1 MKRAARVLR
10 QPIFWILL
18 FALFH
23 GVWYAAIVHPWQAP
37 DEYLHYQQLRLFEA
51 KRSLTITAEDVSS
64 AIQWEVADSMLIFQH
79 HRYRLLPTPP
89 ENVYRSIRLPL
100 GGSGGYS
107 TQAPLYYLLS
117 LPIYWG
123 TAALPVVTQ
132 LYALR
137 LFSVTLYVATI
148 WLTYQLARLIF
159 QGQASAG
166 QASAGQASAGQASAG
181 QASAGPASQ
190 TIALASAALVALLPQ
205 YTFISA
211 SYNNDNMAPPLV
223 AAALYAM
230 FKSVQ
235 EQGRLRWLLFASA
248 LAILALTAKRTA
260 IGVVPVLGLTLFAC
274 GLLWWR
280 SGRPGL
286 RAAGVFVVGL
296 PLAGLAGLML
306 LLANPLPI
314 PAQLTGMF
322 RLGGNVLLQLTG
334 YLQNPGLLAERLNW
348 GWSSRFALESFWG
361 QFAWLTLRLDP
372 SVIDATEW
380 VTKFMMV
387 GCVLGA
393 VRAIRSRRC
402 PGSGLRAFA
411 LSTMALGLLVTGLVM
426 AVQYVIDSFVAPQ
439 GRYLFS
445 FISAFGILAVWGW
458 RAFWPAR
465 WQDPATLLGLGLL
478 MLLDILSWTTIVSY
492 FYS

>member
-1 MKRAARVLR
+1 MKRAGLALR

-23 GVWYAAIVHPWQAP
+23 GIWYAAIVHPWQAP
-37 DEYLHYQQLRLFEA
+37 DEYLHYQQLRLLDA
-51 KRSLTITAEDVSS
+51 RRSLTITAQDLSS
-64 AIQWEVADSMLIFQH
+64 TIQWEVADSMWLFRH
-79 HRYRLLPTPP
+79 HRYRLMQTPP
-89 ENVYRSIRLPL
+89 EDSYRSARLPL
-100 GGSGGYS
+100 GGSGSYL

-117 LPIYWG
+117 LPIYWV
-123 TAALPVVTQ
+123 ASSLPAVTQ

-137 LFSVTLYVATI
+137 LFSVALYVVTV
-148 WLTYQLARLIF
+148 WLTYMLAKLIF
-159 QGQASAG
+159 QWQASE
-166 QASAGQASAGQASAG
+166 G

-190 TIALASAALVALLPQ
+190 TIALSSAGVVALLPQ

-211 SYNNDNMAPPLV
+211 SYNNDSLAPPLV
-223 AAALYAM
+223 AAAVYAM
-230 FKSVQ
+230 CRGVK
-235 EQGRLRWLLFASA
+235 EHGRLRWLLLASG
-248 LAILALTAKRTA
+248 LCILALTAKRTA
-260 IGVVPVLGLTLFAC
+260 IGVVPVLGVTLLAF
-274 GLLWWR
+274 GLLWLR
-280 SGRPGL
+280 SGRPGRRL
-286 RAAGVFVVGL
+286 AGVVVSGL
-296 PLAGLAGLML
+296 PLAGLAGVVL
-306 LLANPLPI
+306 LLANPAPI
-314 PAQLTGMF
+314 PAELAGMF
-322 RLGGNVLLQLTG
+322 RLGVNSLRQLAG
-334 YLQNPGLLAERLNW
+334 YLQNPVLLAERLNW

-380 VTKFMMV
+380 VTKFLMV

-393 VRAIRSRRC
+393 LRAIRSRRS

-458 RAFWPAR
+458 RAFWPAS
-465 WQDPATLLGLGLL
+465 WQDSATLLGLGLL
-478 MLLDILSWTTIVSY
+478 MILDILSWTAIVSY